1 MTNEQALQIIEQA
14 LNLAV
19 QKGAFNMQ
27 EVEAILNALRQL
39 KQKDA

>member
-27 EVEAILNALRQL
+27 EVEAILNAVRQL